1 MKITRTLTSF
11 TSTLFL
17 LLFCVTAN
25 AQEPNDATKKPTDTL
40 VIKQKYGL
48 RLGADISKLVR
59 SFLDDEYKGFEING
73 DYRLTKNWY
82 IAGELGTEEKTTRND
97 FLSSTANGSYFKAG
111 FDYNMYNNWV
121 GMENMIYS
129 GFRIG
134 ASTFSQQR
142 NSYTVYSTDQ
152 FWTPQFTS
160 TDTEKFSG
168 LSSIWA
174 ELIMGFKA
182 EVLSNLFLGIQ
193 AQLKFSISEDEP
205 ANFGNNY
212 IPGFGKT
219 YDGSNIGVGYGYTV
233 SYLIPIF
240 KKNK

>member
-1 MKITRTLTSF
+1 MKKTRILTYF
-11 TSTLFL
+11 TSILFL
-17 LLFCVTAN
+17 LLFCVTAM
-25 AQEPNDATKKPTDTL
+25 AQEQKTSSKKTTDTL
-40 VIKQKYGL
+40 IIKQKYGL
-48 RLGADISKLVR
+48 RLGADISKPVR
-59 SFLDDEYKGFEING
+59 SLIDDEYKGFEING

-82 IAGELGTEEKTTRND
+82 VAGELGTEEKTTAND
-97 FLSSTANGSYFKAG
+97 FLSTTAKGSYFKVG
-111 FDYNMYNNWV
+111 FDYNMYNNWL

-129 GFRIG
+129 GFRVG

-142 NSYTVYSTDQ
+142 NSYTVYNTDQ

-160 TDTEKFSG
+160 EDIEKVSG
-168 LSSIWA
+168 LSSVWA
-174 ELIMGFKA
+174 ELILGIKA
-182 EVLSNLFLGIQ
+182 EVFSNLFVGIQ
-193 AQLKFSISEDEP
+193 AQLKYSISEDDS
-205 ANFGNNY
+205 ASFGNNY

>member
-1 MKITRTLTSF
+1 MKKIRTLTYF
-11 TSTLFL
+11 TSTLIL

-25 AQEPNDATKKPTDTL
+25 AQEQNIASEKQADSL

-73 DYRLTKNWY
+73 DYRLTTNWY
-82 IAGELGTEEKTTRND
+82 VAGELGTEEKTTSND
-97 FLSSTANGSYFKAG
+97 FISSTANGSYFKAG
-111 FDYNMYNNWV
+111 FDYNMYTNWL

-129 GFRIG
+129 GFRVG

-152 FWTPQFTS
+152 FWSPQFTS
-160 TDTEKFSG
+160 SDTEKFSG

-182 EVLSNLFLGIQ
+182 EVLSNLFVGVQ
-193 AQLKFSISEDEP
+193 AQLKYSISEEDPE
-205 ANFGNNY
+205 NFGNHF

-219 YDGSNIGVGYGYTV
+219 YDGSKIGVGYGYTV

>member
-1 MKITRTLTSF
+1 MKKTRILTYF

-17 LLFCVTAN
+17 LLFCVTAM
-25 AQEPNDATKKPTDTL
+25 AQEQKTSSKKITDTL
-40 VIKQKYGL
+40 IIKQKYGL
-48 RLGADISKLVR
+48 RLGADISKPVR
-59 SFLDDEYKGFEING
+59 SLIDDEYKGFEING

-82 IAGELGTEEKTTRND
+82 VAGELGTEEKTSSND
-97 FLSSTANGSYFKAG
+97 FLSTTANGSYFKAG
-111 FDYNMYNNWV
+111 FDYNMYNNWL

-129 GFRIG
+129 GFRVG

-142 NSYTVYSTDQ
+142 NSYTVYNTDQ

-160 TDTEKFSG
+160 EDIEKVSG
-168 LSSIWA
+168 LSSVWA
-174 ELIMGFKA
+174 ELILGIKA
-182 EVLSNLFLGIQ
+182 EVFSNLFVGIQ
-193 AQLKFSISEDEP
+193 AQLKYSISEDDS
-205 ANFGNNY
+205 ASFGNNY

-219 YDGSNIGVGYGYTV
+219 YDGSKIGVGYGYTV

>member
-1 MKITRTLTSF
+1 MKKTRTLTYF
-11 TSTLFL
+11 TSTLVL
-17 LLFCVTAN
+17 LLFCVTAT
-25 AQEPNDATKKPTDTL
+25 AQEQKASSKKATDTL

-82 IAGELGTEEKTTRND
+82 VAGELGTEEKTTSND
-97 FLSSTANGSYFKAG
+97 FLSTTANGSYFKAG
-111 FDYNMYNNWV
+111 FDYNMYTNWL

-129 GFRIG
+129 GFRVG

-152 FWTPQFTS
+152 FWAPQFTS
-160 TDTEKFSG
+160 DEIEKVSG

-174 ELIMGFKA
+174 ELILGLKA
-182 EVLSNLFLGIQ
+182 EVLSNLFVGVQ
-193 AQLKFSISEDEP
+193 AQLKYSISEDESGS
-205 ANFGNNY
+205 FGNNY

-219 YDGSNIGVGYGYTV
+219 YDDSKIGVGYGYTV